1 MEYRRLVQL
10 DNTYPNLRNYKKSV
24 VDNQIILSGIY
35 SDINQIEFEYTD
47 IKSVTPVDNTKFRF
61 IIGIKKDEGD
71 TNIKYFTSNQFYRDF
86 ELSLNESNPYL
97 LIGAFDVRIFVI
109 NQFFDV
115 LKIFEENKKLEETDL
130 VYMNKNLFIDDKS
143 EIDYISLIQYI
154 DWLVDTPSNLDFET
168 QGVKSAELLGIWT
181 QLEIDP
187 DTGKALSKKTVQEK
201 RDAKNL
207 ESKLKD
213 LQEELNKIK
222 SDIDTYSSLIRN
234 DDYPSIGLSTS
245 SLTVNG
251 KLEKKIFQSG
261 KHFLNTKK
269 QNNDIRNALIAYQ
282 NELRSKQVGVEKTIA
297 ELTKTTTNSGVE
309 GNVTN
314 LDDKNKTEFENID
327 KRIQQLKEE
336 IQNLSPFN
344 ANYIK
349 NRKEIV
355 NLEKEKRDIK
365 AAAKEQA

>member
-1 MEYRRLVQL
+1 MEYKRLLQL

-86 ELSLNESNPYL
+86 ELSIDESNPYL
-97 LIGAFDVRIFVI
+97 LIGAFDIRIFVV

-115 LKIFEENKKLEETDL
+115 LKIFEENKKLEEADL
-130 VYMNKNLFIDDKS
+130 VFMNKNVFIDEKS

-187 DTGKALSKKTVQEK
+187 DTGKALSKKVVQEK
-201 RDAKNL
+201 RDAKNT
-207 ESKLKD
+207 ETKLKN
-213 LQEELNKIK
+213 LQNELNDIK
-222 SDIDTYSSLIRN
+222 SDIELYSIQIKRKN
-234 DDYPSIGLSTS
+234 YPRTGLSQS
-245 SLTVNG
+245 ELRVKG
-251 KLEKKIFQSG
+251 KLEEKTYTSG
-261 KHFLNTKK
+261 KHFLRLNK
-269 QNNDIRNALIAYQ
+269 QDDDIRKLLTEYQ
-282 NELRSKQVGVEKTIA
+282 NELKSKQSGVEKAIA
-297 ELTKTTTNSGVE
+297 ELTKTTTNSGVA
-309 GNVTN
+309 GNITN
-314 LDDKNKTEFENID
+314 LDDKSKTEFENID
-327 KRIQQLKEE
+327 KRVEQLKKE
-336 IQNLSPFN
+336 IQNLSPFSSD
-344 ANYIK
+344 YIT
-349 NRKEIV
+349 NRKEIA

-365 AAAKEQA
+365 AAAKEQT